1 MKYTIYGYRQDVS
14 FELGLYFDEL
24 AILRYF
30 DDFRRTGKMY
40 SEEVDGKTYYWVIYE
55 KIAEEFPTFKLRF
68 KDPVR
73 KIASLMKNGNLSK
86 VLESKTLYWNGKQK
100 GTFSFFAINEEVY
113 NRLIAPVFDK
123 EVVSCKKE
131 RSKSKQTGQK
141 YDIDALIKKMEIEV
155 MDENE
160 YGFEMDF

>member
-55 KIAEEFPTFKLRF
+55 KIAEDSTSHL
-68 KDPVR
+68 
-73 KIASLMKNGNLSK
+73 
-86 VLESKTLYWNGKQK
+86 
-100 GTFSFFAINEEVY
+100 
-113 NRLIAPVFDK
+113 
-123 EVVSCKKE
+123 CKKHE
-131 RSKSKQTGQK
+131 DEHSAKQEKMQK
-141 YDIDALIKKMEIEV
+141 
-155 MDENE
+155 
-160 YGFEMDF
+160 

>member
-1 MKYTIYGYRQDVS
+1 M
-14 FELGLYFDEL
+14 
-24 AILRYF
+24 
-30 DDFRRTGKMY
+30 
-40 SEEVDGKTYYWVIYE
+40 
-55 KIAEEFPTFKLRF
+55 
-68 KDPVR
+68 
-73 KIASLMKNGNLSK
+73 
-86 VLESKTLYWNGKQK
+86 YWNGKQK

-131 RSKSKQTGQK
+131 RSKSKQTGHK

-155 MDENE
+155 IDENE